1 MFSDLLKVDSN
12 VQDRAAMSLSDC
24 LAKTYTKGD
33 VAVAGRTV
41 FDHCCIVGEVAR
53 QMLSRLPE
61 WLRAKLFPVGSELVA
76 AAHDIGKVSPCF
88 QEKIYRGIKGYQAN
102 SISEL
107 VGITPELEK
116 LWGYHGGVSQAAA
129 QAMEAGAFI
138 PEIVGQ
144 HHGYSPLLSG
154 RTANNDCF
162 GGPLWQQQREKL
174 VTALKD
180 ALECDWPMVDN
191 LTQAK
196 VLSGLTTVSDW
207 IGSSSWFE
215 DPERPWI
222 SSIGQALDAAGFICP
237 EFKAGLTFSEV
248 FPSYSPHK
256 AQQKLIEQVT
266 QPGVYVMEAPMG
278 YGKTEAALYA
288 AYKVMAA
295 NRATGFY
302 FALPTQLTS
311 DKVYDRV
318 HSFLKNILADHCAA
332 PRRPLLL
339 HSNAWLKET
348 EMGEEGAP
356 GGSWFQMG
364 KRGILAPFA
373 VGTIDQA
380 LMAVMNV
387 KHGFVR
393 AFGLAGKV
401 VILDEVHSYDAYT
414 GTLLNELIEALK
426 ELQCTVIIL
435 SATLTQQRR
444 YALLGQPFELRYA
457 HLPEKN
463 YPLISAQPLHQDLQE
478 IDVAPPNAVEVGL
491 HICSDESTAIE
502 EALLRAEQGQQVLW
516 IENTVAEAQERYR
529 LMSARAREI
538 HVDCGLLHSR
548 FLKIDRIV
556 LEERWVNLYGK
567 KGISE
572 RYLQGRILIG
582 TQLLEQSLD
591 IDADFLVTR
600 LCPTDML
607 LQRLGRLWRHN
618 ITRVESA
625 IREAWILAPTLVA
638 AIENPKKAFGK
649 TAKVYSPYVLCR
661 SLEVW
666 QSRPFVTV
674 PTEIRTLIEAT
685 YSDRCEIEDALARYK
700 NELEKKRDELKQFA
714 LIGLSQG
721 GKTLPENKA
730 STRYS
735 EEDTVEV
742 LLLHSYRRE
751 NNSGTFVTLLGGKE
765 IYLPCNGK
773 AQDREKWRANT
784 AQLMQNTVHVAN
796 YLAPDPVDSNYLNW
810 LKDYFYLPSQEGEAR
825 LRAAIVH
832 PSGELLSLHQGAA
845 SMDYDVCYDPKLGY
859 QAVKKS

>member
-1 MFSDLLKVDSN
+1 MFSDLLKEDSN
-12 VQDRAAMSLSDC
+12 VPERAAMSLPDC

-33 VAVAGRTV
+33 VVVAGRTV

-53 QMLSRLPE
+53 QMLLRLPE
-61 WLRAKLFPVGSELVA
+61 WLRTKLFPVGSELVA

-88 QEKIYRGIKGYQAN
+88 QERVYRGINGYWDN

-107 VGITPELEK
+107 VNIDPKSEEK
-116 LWGYHGGVSQAAA
+116 WGYHGGVSQAAV

-144 HHGYSPLLSG
+144 HHGYSPPLNE
-154 RTANNDCF
+154 RTANNECF

-174 VTALKD
+174 VAALKG
-180 ALECDWPMVDN
+180 ALECDWPTVVNPM
-191 LTQAK
+191 QAK

-207 IGSSSWFE
+207 IGSSSRFE
-215 DPERPWI
+215 DPEQPWR
-222 SSIGQALDAAGFICP
+222 SSIEQALNAAGFVCP

-248 FPSYSPHK
+248 FPSYFPHN

-288 AYKVMAA
+288 AYKMMAA

-332 PRRPLLL
+332 PCRPLLL

-444 YALLGQPFELRYA
+444 YALLGQPFEPCYV
-457 HLPEKN
+457 HLLEKN
-463 YPLISAQPLHQDLQE
+463 YPLISARPLHQDLQE
-478 IDVAPPNAVEVGL
+478 IDVVPPNAVEVGL
-491 HICSDESTAIE
+491 HICGDESAAIE

-529 LMSARAREI
+529 LTSARAREI
-538 HVDCGLLHSR
+538 HVDCGLLHAR
-548 FLKIDRIV
+548 FLKIDRIA
-556 LEERWVNLYGK
+556 LEGHWVNLYGK
-567 KGISE
+567 EGIAE
-572 RYLQGRILIG
+572 RYAQGRILIG

-649 TAKVYSPYVLCR
+649 TANVYSPYVLCR

-666 QSRPFVTV
+666 QSRRFVTL
-674 PTEIRTLIEAT
+674 PTEIRALIEAT
-685 YSDRCEIEDALARYK
+685 YIDRCEIEDTSARYK
-700 NELEKKRDELKQFA
+700 DELEQKREILKRFA

-735 EEDTVEV
+735 EEETVEV
-742 LLLHSYRRE
+742 FLLRSYHRE
-751 NNSGTFVTLLGGKE
+751 NNYDTFVTLLSGEE
-765 IYLPCNGK
+765 ICLPYNSK
-773 AQDREKWRANT
+773 SKDRKKWRANT
-784 AQLMQNTVHVAN
+784 AQLMQNTVHVAS
-796 YLAPDPVDSNYLNW
+796 YLAPDPVDPKHLDW
-810 LKDYFYLPSQEGEAR
+810 LKDYFYLRYQDEEAR
-825 LRAAIVH
+825 LRVAIVH